1 MNSLA
6 QTHLGQLFIREDNTP
21 LYFSRNCCEW
31 RDLYNKCA
39 YEADHEGYPVNSG
52 MVRIGGKFQ
61 DEGFELVRGK
71 FAAADEANTLIE
83 RELLVDGSEELEDDE
98 GTLQTICST
107 WASDASESGSIDYNS
122 AHAEIHGYL
131 CHMFPGYA

>member
-1 MNSLA
+1 
-6 QTHLGQLFIREDNTP
+6 
-21 LYFSRNCCEW
+21 
-31 RDLYNKCA
+31 
-39 YEADHEGYPVNSG
+39 

-107 WASDASESGSIDYNS
+107 WASDASESGSIDYNN
-122 AHAEIHGYL
+122 AHACLLYTSDAADE
-131 CHMFPGYA
+131 